1 MNDTTQDTTIAL
13 ITGANKG
20 LGYEAARRLGAL
32 GMTVLVGARDRA
44 RGESAVTRLREGG
57 ADAHL
62 VDVDL
67 TDAASIAAAAG
78 DVDRRFGR
86 LDVLV
91 NNAGVGGGQLP
102 SQQDL
107 RAMRALFETNVYGTI
122 AVTQAMLPLLARSRA
137 GRVVNVSTTLASLT
151 RASDPTHRIAEWNM
165 LFGYTASKAALNAF
179 TVRLAHELRGRRIK
193 VNAVCP
199 GYVATDFN
207 GHRGVRTVEQGAE
220 IIVRMATIGEDGP
233 TAGFFD
239 EAGEVA
245 W

>member
-1 MNDTTQDTTIAL
+1 MNDPTKHTTIAL

-20 LGYEAARRLGAL
+20 LGHETARRLGAL

-44 RGESAVTRLREGG
+44 RGERAVGALREGG
-57 ADAHL
+57 ADAHR
-62 VDVDL
+62 VDLDL
-67 TDAASIAAAAG
+67 TDAASITAAVRDLDA
-78 DVDRRFGR
+78 RFGR

-91 NNAGVGGGQLP
+91 NNAGIGGGQLP

-107 RAMRALFETNVYGTI
+107 AAMRALFETNVYGTL
-122 AVTQAMLPLLARSRA
+122 AVTQALLPLLARSRA
-137 GRVVNVSTTLASLT
+137 GRIVNVSTTLASLT
-151 RASDPTHRIAEWNM
+151 LATDPTHRIAAWNM
-165 LFGYTASKAALNAF
+165 LFAYTASKAALNAF
-179 TVRLAHELRGRRIK
+179 TVRLAHELRPQRIK

-207 GHRGVRTVEQGAE
+207 EHRGVRTVAEGAE
-220 IIVRMATIGEDGP
+220 IIVRMATLGEDGP

-239 EAGEVA
+239 DAGAVA